1 MISAVPR
8 SPGALFVVGLLMP
21 VLILGVNLVVVI
33 FALNHQS
40 DDVWRWLLG
49 EDRVV
54 LVILASTG
62 LSLGGLGVAVVRAWR
77 RARPLAYGVLA
88 CFVALVAFALGW
100 LLLANGLRGVIPG

>member
-8 SPGALFVVGLLMP
+8 SPAALFVVGLLLP
-21 VLILGVNLVVVI
+21 VLILGVDLVVVI

-40 DDVWRWLLG
+40 DDTWRWLLG

-54 LVILASTG
+54 ILILGSTG
-62 LSLGGLGVAVVRAWR
+62 LALGGLGVALVRAWR

-88 CFVALVAFALGW
+88 SFVALLALVLGW
-100 LLLANGLRGVIPG
+100 LFLAEGLRGVIPG